1 MTGCKA
7 RRAQAAASSEVVVI
21 KSMSTA
27 DQPKELI
34 CQGSP
39 SEFEPCIPA
48 GDCHDFDSHAQEN
61 GSGMA
66 DSPGLPPTRRQRQH
80 DHAEREHRQSHEFE
94 YQSVHRSIP
103 PTIFDKVGRSALTFC

>member
-34 CQGSP
+34 CQGSR

-48 GDCHDFDSHAQEN
+48 ANCHDFDSHAQEN

-66 DSPGLPPTRRQRQH
+66 DSPGLPPSRGHRQH
-80 DHAEREHRQSHEFE
+80 AVEERKHRQPHEFE
-94 YQSVHRSIP
+94 YQVDHRTIP
-103 PTIFDKVGRSALTFC
+103 P